1 MNFLLSEGKFL
12 IPTTFEITQ
21 AVDFW
26 RSDMTDFL
34 DDTEHYMMRFLS
46 SDGNEHRFYE
56 LPQGLLDEQ
65 SFSEVTLRQLLFV
78 VPDIALDHAAKSWQ
92 YAEFLRTHKH
102 CGCCGSTTRIVD
114 DEMATEC
121 TNCGHR
127 CYPRVSPCIIVSI
140 RKGDKIL
147 LAQGV
152 RQRSAGFYSTLAG
165 FVESAE
171 TLEQAVHR
179 EVFEEVGI
187 KIKNLRYFGSQPWP
201 FPHSIMCG
209 FIADYQSGT
218 LHPDK
223 TEILH
228 ADWFTIDN
236 MPDTA
241 PSVSIASKLIDAT
254 IAEIQSTKA
263 D

>member
-1 MNFLLSEGKFL
+1 MKFLLSEGKFL
-12 IPTTFEITQ
+12 IPNAFEITD

-26 RSDMTDFL
+26 HSDVTDFL
-34 DDTEHYMMRFLS
+34 GDAEHFNTSFLS
-46 SDGNEHRFYE
+46 SDGNEHQLYE
-56 LPQGLLDEQ
+56 LRSGGYDADH
-65 SFSEVTLRQLLFV
+65 FSQVSLRQLLFV
-78 VPDIALDHAAKSWQ
+78 VPDIALDQAAKSWQ
-92 YAEFLRTHKH
+92 YAEFLRTHKF
-102 CGCCGSTTRIVD
+102 CGCCGDKTQVVAE
-114 DEMATEC
+114 EMATEC
-121 TNCGHR
+121 TTCRHR
-127 CYPRVSPCIIVSI
+127 VYPRVSPCVIVSI
-140 RKGDKIL
+140 RKDNEIL

-152 RQRSAGFYSTLAG
+152 RQRTSGFYSTLAG

-187 KIKNLRYFGSQPWP
+187 KIKNLRYVSSQPWP

-218 LHPDK
+218 LAPDK

-236 MPDTA
+236 LPKTP

-254 IAEIQSTKA
+254 IAEIKTHLA